1 MVTRRAF
8 LIGTGATAAA
18 GLLPSTAAGAATDY
32 STRETF
38 DRFDREFH
46 SSGAVGQPTDNNDHG
61 ALAWGQA
68 YVLIGFIRMYEK
80 YGDTHYLDRLV
91 ENVDAVLDNRDSVR
105 GVTDYRG
112 LSLPAWR
119 ATHPYTVGVVD
130 LLDSDGNP
138 ALQVRHARAY
148 ADAAVATVT
157 SGATDGS
164 FTLTVTNTNYDTT
177 DTFADLD
184 LDPASPSYAPRRIY
198 AAYPGQNRVTA
209 VATGSAS
216 PAAGEYALSSL
227 PTTFAVH
234 TGQITYPIASFCRM
248 VRSDGQLRRR
258 YDVSRYVDAVRD
270 AVAVHDREW
279 ERDGDTGW
287 LRWVKG
293 MPLPFDGTIQP
304 LNQAHAL
311 GSTCAELHAI
321 TGEQVYAARA
331 RSLAAGFRASIAVD
345 AGGAAVWPY
354 WPKNS
359 EVYVGYAA
367 TGDPETDV
375 STYTPSQSAAQQFED
390 LSHAAIS
397 IEFAA
402 TAARHD
408 LGMKADDLARM
419 ARTYVQNL
427 ITGAST
433 AAWRLDGT
441 DDAAGNVVQ
450 APRWMPV
457 EPWDHEVFTHTN
469 AAFTAAAPEPTSG
482 SLLLG
487 VAYLNYGR

>member
-8 LIGTGATAAA
+8 LLGTVAA
-18 GLLPSTAAGAATDY
+18 GLLPSTAASAATDY

-46 SSGAVGQPTDNNDHG
+46 ASGAIGQPTDNNDHG

-68 YVLIGFIRMYEK
+68 YVLIGFIRMFQR

-91 ENVDAVLDNRDSVR
+91 ENVDAVLANRDSVR

-130 LLDSDGNP
+130 LLDSAGKP

-148 ADAAVATVT
+148 ADAAVATIT
-157 SGATDGS
+157 AGATEGT
-164 FTLTVTNTNYDTT
+164 FTLTVTNTNYNAT
-177 DTFADLD
+177 DTFADLTMD
-184 LDPASPSYAPRRIY
+184 QASPNYAPRRVY
-198 AAYPGQNRVTA
+198 AAYPGLNKVTA
-209 VATGSAS
+209 TALGTGV
-216 PAAGEYALSSL
+216 PAAGERPLSSL
-227 PTTFAVH
+227 PTIFAVH
-234 TGQITYPIASFCRM
+234 TGQITYPIASFCRL
-248 VRSDGQLRRR
+248 VRRSAKLRQQ
-258 YDVSRYVDAVRD
+258 YDTGRYVDAVRA

-279 ERDGDTGW
+279 ERDGSTGAGW

-321 TGEQVYAARA
+321 TGEQVYAGRA
-331 RSLAAGFRASIAVD
+331 RSLAAGFRASIGVD

-354 WPKNS
+354 WPTNS
-359 EVYVGYAA
+359 EVYAGYVA
-367 TGDPETDV
+367 TGDPETDL
-375 STYTPSQSAAQQFED
+375 SAYTPSQGAARQIED

-397 IEFAA
+397 LEFAA
-402 TAARHD
+402 TAARHG
-408 LGMKADDLARM
+408 LGMDATDLARM
-419 ARTYVQNL
+419 AKTYVQNL
-427 ITGAST
+427 ITGPST
-433 AAWRLDGT
+433 AAWQLDGAG
-441 DDAAGNVVQ
+441 DAATNVVQ
-450 APRWMPV
+450 APRWMPA
-457 EPWDHEVFTHTN
+457 EPWDHGVFTHSN